1 MMRIGFFGDGP
12 WAIQSLRALLDLPD
26 VAIVFVVG
34 RWPSPDGA
42 LRNFAAGHNTPFF
55 ADQDVNSR
63 DFLQTLS
70 ASQADLFLSVSY
82 DQIFKRESLMVP
94 EMGIINC
101 HAGKLPFYRDRNV
114 LNWALINDEKDF
126 GITFHYVDEGIDTG
140 DIILQQVFP
149 ISDHDDYQSLL
160 NRAYEGCAL
169 VVRKTVNQMLTGDAT
184 RTKQSDIH
192 PTGFYCSGR
201 CEGDELINW
210 NLPSRE
216 FFNFVRALST
226 PGPGARSSLRAGEVV
241 VQRVQLIEEAPSYVG
256 IPGAVLT
263 AESDHLLVKT
273 GDSFVRIVDWDSN
286 ERIRVGDRLR

>member
-1 MMRIGFFGDGP
+1 MRIGFFGDGP
-12 WAIQSLRALLDLPD
+12 WAVQSLRALRDLSD

-34 RWPSPDGA
+34 RWPSPDES
-42 LRNFAAGHNTPFF
+42 LRNFVAEHNTPFF
-55 ADQDVNSR
+55 ANQDVNSP

-70 ASQADLFLSVSY
+70 VFQADLFLSVSY
-82 DQIFKRESLMVP
+82 DQIFKRESLLIP

-101 HAGKLPFYRDRNV
+101 HAGKLPFYRGRNV

-126 GITFHYVDEGIDTG
+126 GITVHYVDEGIDTG
-140 DIILQQVFP
+140 DIILQEVFP

-169 VVRKTVNQMLTGDAT
+169 VVRKTVSLMLTGSAT

-201 CEGDELINW
+201 CGGDELIDW
-210 NLPSRE
+210 NLPSRDI
-216 FFNFVRALST
+216 FNFVRALSP

-241 VQRVQLIEEAPSYVG
+241 VQRVNLIEEAPSYVG
-256 IPGAVLT
+256 IPGAVLAT
-263 AESDHLLVKT
+263 ESDHLLVKT
-273 GDSFVRIVDWDSN
+273 GDSFLRIVDWDSN
-286 ERIRVGDRLR
+286 EPIRVGDRLR